1 MEGNM
6 TTMRNSG
13 DRFFIVEN
21 ATGDVS
27 ATFHKEDG
35 SRHELVVEIY
45 KDGQSLLSATELL
58 IVRWKQALPL
68 RYNPF
73 FPCHRPSSGEPLTIY
88 G

>member
-1 MEGNM
+1 M

-35 SRHELVVEIY
+35 SGHELVVEIY
-45 KDGQSLLSATELL
+45 KDGQSLLSAT
-58 IVRWKQALPL
+58 
-68 RYNPF
+68 N
-73 FPCHRPSSGEPLTIY
+73 SSSFGEASVTATV
-88 G
+88 